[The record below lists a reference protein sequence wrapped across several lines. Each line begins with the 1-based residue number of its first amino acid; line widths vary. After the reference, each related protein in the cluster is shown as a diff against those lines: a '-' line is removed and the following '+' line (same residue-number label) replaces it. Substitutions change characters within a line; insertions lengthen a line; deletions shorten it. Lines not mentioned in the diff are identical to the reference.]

1 MNKLI
6 ASLILVASIASAAE
20 QPSAPVGNQSSVP
33 PGVSVEPPQGS
44 FGVKAC
50 SAEGKPT
57 LVVWVILKNGKGYPH
72 GQRSP
77 PEDTRRHASLLGL
90 VGYWSFGHY
99 RNQVPCFDLGV

>member
-57 LVVWVILKNGKGYPH
+57 LVVWVILKNGKVIRMDKDHHPKT
-72 GQRSP
+72 
-77 PEDTRRHASLLGL
+77 PEDMQAFLAWLDTGPSDIIEIKCP
-90 VGYWSFGHY
+90 VST
-99 RNQVPCFDLGV
+99 